1 MIQNATRLRLF
12 AACIYE
18 LLLLLAL
25 WMLGTWIFLSLFG
38 DATHS
43 NKRTFLQLFL
53 WLITGA
59 YFVWCWTKTGQT
71 LATKTW
77 KIKLVTQNFAKQD
90 LTKQNLAKQNL
101 ASQQNVNLNMQQA
114 MIRYALASASILACG
129 LGFFWALVDKNSLF
143 LHDRLLKT
151 RFIRVV

>member
-1 MIQNATRLRLF
+1 MIQNATRLKLF

-25 WMLGTWIFLSLFG
+25 WMLCTWIFVRLFG
-38 DATHS
+38 DATHG
-43 NKRTFLQLFL
+43 NKRYFLQLFL
-53 WLITGA
+53 WLVTGA

-77 KIKLVTQNFAKQD
+77 KIKLVN
-90 LTKQNLAKQNL
+90 
-101 ASQQNVNLNMQQA
+101 QQNSTLSIKQA
-114 MIRYALASASILACG
+114 MIRYALASASMLACG
-129 LGFFWALVDKNSLF
+129 LGFIWALVDKNGLF

-151 RFIRVV
+151 RFIRLD